1 MSKVRFLGLMIL
13 FALMSTI
20 GCAARYNKISA
31 LPAQDQ
37 ASFFKDGRHVI
48 VSRQANSLVTIAPSQ
63 EAFAVNM
70 RPSFIITVNNLSNQ
84 PITFSTENVAFSM
97 DGKDLKV
104 FSYQELVQE
113 IEQQRRSAAT
123 TQALIGALGVLGAT
137 MDGGRTSCSG
147 TYHSQNTMGTY
158 SGTSYS
164 PLATLQTQAAFSS
177 MTSNNI
183 AAINAAAE
191 DQLNSVQNTVLRK
204 ETVLPN
210 HWYGGYVRIINLPE
224 PENPKSVAATVT
236 CGNDIHQF
244 TFTLAQDGQAI
255 QKTQRTKGESVEGKA
270 PNGTAEKER
279 RWAENFEK
287 RKRDAEKGDLEAQ
300 FQLASNYLYGVG
312 VSKNEKEGVKWLTRA
327 AEKGHVDAQFEL
339 GQRLEGAGNDLR
351 QAAKWYEKAAEQGHA
366 FAQLR
371 LIFMYEYGK
380 GVEKNYDLATKWC
393 EKLENRHPEFA
404 ASVGLTTGD
413 LFDSIAYKYRT
424 GEGEPLDYAK
434 AKYWY
439 EKAAAQGNLSAYC
452 SLGMMYYSGEGVEK
466 DYAKAMDWFC
476 KAAERKST
484 RAYTLLGMMYY
495 DGVAIERDYRKAADW
510 FKKAADGGVREA
522 QFRLAGMYMKGEGVE
537 VNYNEAA
544 KLFREV
550 AESPTNPP
558 LFTSEQQAPSQ
569 AMLGLLYAQGLG
581 VEKNRREARKWYG
594 KAAEQGDRFAQRSL
608 VQMLEREMPGWRF
621 ISSNKD
627 LGAFLINPEKIR
639 RDGTLVWFWEAIVPY
654 RDESPDLD
662 YTMNF
667 RVADCDRG
675 MSGVAGSYEYGW
687 DRQLLKS
694 FMLDHS
700 EIDMKPIV
708 PRSVGEQIVSY
719 VCSIKSAG
727 PLEKRREQ
735 ANGTSFGTGWPVAGG
750 YVVTNNHV
758 VSDHKKVSLI
768 RTDGTRISAQVVL
781 RDESNDL
788 ALVRPEDVQLLPPA
802 LPLSSSPVKTGAAVL
817 TMGYP
822 HPDILGS
829 KPKLTEGIV
838 SATSGARDD
847 PRLLQIS
854 VPVQAGNSGGPLINA
869 EGEVVGIVMGKLD
882 AIKMLKWTGDLPQN
896 VNYAIK
902 VSYIAGLLSSAPVKR
917 NINILNM
924 KRANSIEEIAAKIG
938 DSILL
943 VVAE

>member
-1 MSKVRFLGLMIL
+1 MSRLIKVILMML
-13 FALMSTI
+13 FSLMLTI
-20 GCAARYNKISA
+20 GCAATYNKISA
-31 LPAQDQ
+31 LPTQDQ
-37 ASFFKDGRHVI
+37 TSFFKDGRNVI
-48 VSRQANSLVTIAPSQ
+48 VSRQANSIMTMAPSQ
-63 EAFAVNM
+63 EAFLADT

-123 TQALIGALGVLGAT
+123 TQALIGALGVLSAT
-137 MDGGRTSCSG
+137 MDGGRTSYSG
-147 TYHSQNTMGTY
+147 TYQSQNTMGTY

-236 CGNDIHQF
+236 FGNDVHQF

-255 QKTQRTKGESVEGKA
+255 QKTQRTKGESLEGKA
-270 PNGTAEKER
+270 PNGTAEKEK
-279 RWAENFEK
+279 RWAEYIEK
-287 RKRDAEKGDLEAQ
+287 DKKQPENGDPEAQ
-300 FQLASNYLYGVG
+300 FQLGSRYVGGRGVT
-312 VSKNEKEGVKWLTRA
+312 KNEKEGANWIRRA
-327 AEKGHVDAQFEL
+327 AEQGHVMAQFEL
-339 GQRLEGAGNDLR
+339 GELYSRGEGVPKDL
-351 QAAKWYEKAAEQGHA
+351 QEAAKWYEKAAQQGA
-366 FAQLR
+366 TLAQAR
-371 LIFMYEYGK
+371 LGFMYKHGE
-380 GVEKNYDLATKWC
+380 GVKKDYDLATKWFK
-393 EKLENRHPEFA
+393 KLEDQNPQYA
-404 ASVGLTTGD
+404 AAMGWTTGD
-413 LFDSIAYKYRT
+413 LFNSIADRYYT
-424 GEGEPLDYAK
+424 GKGEPLDYVK

-439 EKAAAQGNLSAYC
+439 ERSAAQGNLTAYC
-452 SLGMMYYSGEGVEK
+452 SLGMLYYSGEGVEK
-466 DYAKAMDWFC
+466 DYAKAMDWLN
-476 KAAERKST
+476 KAAERKSA

-495 DGVAIERDYRKAADW
+495 NGEAVQKDYKKAADW
-510 FKKAADGGVREA
+510 FKKAADAGIPEA
-522 QFRLAGMYMKGEGVE
+522 QYRLACMYVEGEGLDVNHVE
-537 VNYNEAA
+537 AV
-544 KLFREV
+544 KLLLEV
-550 AESPTNPP
+550 AESPSAGKQSV
-558 LFTSEQQAPSQ
+558 LSQ
-569 AMLGLLYAQGLG
+569 TMLGLIYAQGLG
-581 VEKNRREARKWYG
+581 VEKNVREAWKWYS
-594 KAAEQGDRFAQRSL
+594 KAAEQGDDKAQL
-608 VQMLEREMPGWRF
+608 YLAELLEKEIFPGCKW
-621 ISSNKD
+621 ITTD
-627 LGAFLINPEKIR
+627 LKMGTLLINTKKIR
-639 RDGTLVWFWEAIVPY
+639 RKGSRIRFWEVWVPY
-654 RDESPDLD
+654 RDPNPEIE
-662 YTMNF
+662 YRMAY
-667 RVADCDRG
+667 RVADCSNG
-675 MSGVAGSYEYGW
+675 TTGLAAVYEYGPNKK
-687 DRQLLKS
+687 LLASES
-694 FMLDHS
+694 FAQP
-700 EIDMKPIV
+700 EIQMKPA
-708 PRSVGEQIVSY
+708 PPGSFGDLALSY
-719 VCSIKSAG
+719 VCSGRNSTSAEHKS
-727 PLEKRREQ
+727 RE
-735 ANGTSFGTGWPVAGG
+735 NGISFGTGWPVAGG

-758 VSDHKKVSLI
+758 VPDQKKVSLI

-781 RDESNDL
+781 RDKSNDL
-788 ALVRPEDVQLLPPA
+788 ALVRPEDVQFLPPA

-838 SATSGARDD
+838 SATSGAGDD

-854 VPVQAGNSGGPLINA
+854 VPVQAGNSGGPLINS

-882 AIKMLKWTGDLPQN
+882 AVKMLKWTGDLPQN

-902 VSYIAGLLSSAPVKR
+902 VSYLTGLLSSAPVKR